1 MSSFLKDFG
10 QGWENLYGLVIN
22 WVSLITRFMEGNY
35 FGQFKIIGEN
45 ARLEGVIEYFT
56 ERSIV
61 YRGSNFNQAVSN
73 FVNADCFSC
82 F

>member
-1 MSSFLKDFG
+1 
-10 QGWENLYGLVIN
+10 
-22 WVSLITRFMEGNY
+22 MEGNY

-45 ARLEGVIEYFT
+45 ARLEGVIEDFT
-56 ERSIV
+56 ERSMD
-61 YRGSNFNQAVSN
+61 YRGSNVHQTVTH